1 MDKYYYE
8 LTITPLSYYE
18 LYLDLVS
25 SLVSEAIEELDNSII
40 IRSEDD
46 DLQIVQDGIVAFTQE
61 LNKALNSNIKC
72 DMTIAKKE
80 NQDWVKTYQK
90 SVKAIEVG
98 NFYIHPSWEDEK
110 KDKINVLIDPALTF
124 GSGHHETTNSCLS
137 AISKYIKPQD
147 QILDV
152 GCGSGILS
160 IASAKLNAIVDICDT
175 DKLAVEDS
183 LKNFQANGVVVNQYW
198 EGSANNTT
206 KQYDV
211 VIANIVADVLAMI
224 HKDLKSTT
232 KEDGILI
239 LSGIMQQHQ
248 QKVLNRFQNY
258 KILETI
264 EKNGWVTLIIQNK
277 KV

>member
-1 MDKYYYE
+1 VDKYYYE
-8 LTITPLSYYE
+8 LTITPSGYYE

-46 DLQIVQDGIVAFTQE
+46 DLQIVQDGIITFTQE
-61 LNKALNSNIKC
+61 LNKALNSDIKC
-72 DMTIAKKE
+72 DMIIAKKE

-98 NFYIHPSWEDEK
+98 EFYIHPSWEDEK
-110 KDKINVLIDPALTF
+110 KDKINILIDPALTF

-137 AISKYIKPQD
+137 AVSKYIKPQD
-147 QILDV
+147 RVLDV

-183 LKNFQANGVVVNQYW
+183 LKNFQVNGVVVNQHW

>member
-1 MDKYYYE
+1 M
-8 LTITPLSYYE
+8 
-18 LYLDLVS
+18 V
-25 SLVSEAIEELDNSII
+25 EEKENKDWISNYQNSIQPVEI
-40 IRSEDD
+40 DE
-46 DLQIVQDGIVAFTQE
+46 
-61 LNKALNSNIKC
+61 
-72 DMTIAKKE
+72 
-80 NQDWVKTYQK
+80 
-90 SVKAIEVG
+90 
-98 NFYIHPSWEDEK
+98 FYIYPSWHSPKD
-110 KDKINVLIDPALTF
+110 DKINILINPALAF
-124 GSGHHETTNSCLS
+124 GSGHHETTSTCVTALKKVVKDGNTL
-137 AISKYIKPQD
+137 
-147 QILDV
+147 LDV

-183 LKNFQANGVVVNQYW
+183 LKNFQANGVVVNQHW

-248 QKVLNRFQNY
+248 QKVLNRFKNY